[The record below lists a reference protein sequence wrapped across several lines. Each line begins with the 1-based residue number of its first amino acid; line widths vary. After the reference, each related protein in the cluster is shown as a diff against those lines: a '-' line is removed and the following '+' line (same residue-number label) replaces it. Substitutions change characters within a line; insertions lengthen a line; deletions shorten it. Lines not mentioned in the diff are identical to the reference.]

1 MPPSIDRRRYL
12 CISPPIDWSNVLN
25 KSLWFLRD
33 SWSEVRSGGWI
44 GVPQVLDTC
53 ISLLIAP
60 DQFKEGNCNLIHS
73 ARMVAINIELHA
85 NQIVEPNYHNRL
97 HFCDALTGICILM
110 LIEKERTGLIEEYW
124 SALLLLIVVSHDYMH
139 PGGQNKQA
147 MEIENNTIHQ
157 LRRIWSVC
165 PIDNLSLDYLT
176 YIIQKSDPRYV
187 RENHKIV
194 INIPFEWNKLWATV
208 LVNEADIIASC
219 TTQFGSKLGQQL
231 LSELQHN
238 EACENSLLRTNEIRR
253 NFLESASFSSPASH
267 ILKIQRQVQV
277 ELS

>member
-60 DQFKEGNCNLIHS
+60 DQFRERNWNLIHS

-267 ILKIQRQVQV
+267 ILKIQSQVQF
-277 ELS
+277 ELR

>member
-60 DQFKEGNCNLIHS
+60 DQFRERNCNLIHS

-267 ILKIQRQVQV
+267 ILKIQSQVQF
-277 ELS
+277 ELR

>member
-1 MPPSIDRRRYL
+1 MPPPIDRRRYL
-12 CISPPIDWSNVLN
+12 CISPPIDWSNELN
-25 KSLWFLRD
+25 KSLGFLRD

-60 DQFKEGNCNLIHS
+60 DQFRQRHCNLIRS
-73 ARMVAINIELHA
+73 ARMVAINIELNA

-110 LIEKERTGLIEEYW
+110 LIEKERTGVTEEYW
-124 SALLLLIVVSHDYMH
+124 CALLLLIVVSHDYMH

-147 MEIENNTIHQ
+147 MEIENNTIHH

-187 RENHKIV
+187 GENHKIV
-194 INIPFEWNKLWATV
+194 INVPFEWNKLWATV

-238 EACENSLLRTNEIRR
+238 EVCENLLYLTHEIRR

-267 ILKIQRQVQV
+267 ILKIQSQVQV

>member
-60 DQFKEGNCNLIHS
+60 DQFRERNWNLIHS

-124 SALLLLIVVSHDYMH
+124 SAF
-139 PGGQNKQA
+139 
-147 MEIENNTIHQ
+147 IEH
-157 LRRIWSVC
+157 
-165 PIDNLSLDYLT
+165 
-176 YIIQKSDPRYV
+176 
-187 RENHKIV
+187 
-194 INIPFEWNKLWATV
+194 LWERATF
-208 LVNEADIIASC
+208 C
-219 TTQFGSKLGQQL
+219 T
-231 LSELQHN
+231 N
-238 EACENSLLRTNEIRR
+238 A
-253 NFLESASFSSPASH
+253 
-267 ILKIQRQVQV
+267 
-277 ELS
+277 

>member
-60 DQFKEGNCNLIHS
+60 DQFRERNCNLIHS

-253 NFLESASFSSPASH
+253 NFLESTSFSSPASH
-267 ILKIQRQVQV
+267 ILKIQSQVQF
-277 ELS
+277 ELR